1 MGDVNFSQR
10 CNVFQFLTIHRPGR
24 QSQLAEL
31 EEQISSGCVAAVA
44 LLLANQVATALLDIS
59 NKFENV
65 HIHIYVHIISC
76 NH

>member
-1 MGDVNFSQR
+1 M
-10 CNVFQFLTIHRPGR
+10 HRPGR

-44 LLLANQVATALLDIS
+44 LLLANQVALLVIS

-65 HIHIYVHIISC
+65 HIHISYHGIMDLALGKPGGGA
-76 NH
+76 